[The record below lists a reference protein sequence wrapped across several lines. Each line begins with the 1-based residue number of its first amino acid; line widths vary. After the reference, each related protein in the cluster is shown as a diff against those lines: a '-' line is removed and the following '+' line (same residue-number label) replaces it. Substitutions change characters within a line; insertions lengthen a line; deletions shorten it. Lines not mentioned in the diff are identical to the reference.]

1 MKKLLLILLCLPLIG
16 FGQKDHKR
24 SWHAS
29 EKNKCVEEMVI
40 FKKFAEQ
47 NSLPEEKFVKCIC
60 EQQEKKYSS
69 YNEVSK
75 IEEWTPKMLEPLAN
89 ACISDDFSKSKCL
102 EGDCINGAGKFLL
115 APGQIYE
122 GKFKNGLPHGKGKLI
137 MDGIEGSGRWKNGK
151 KNGKFILRNL
161 KSGEETEL
169 YFVDDVLKQ

>member
-16 FGQKDHKR
+16 FGQKEPRK
-24 SWHAS
+24 SWS
-29 EKNKCVEEMVI
+29 DYEKNKCVEEMI
-40 FKKFAEQ
+40 FFKELAKQ
-47 NSLPEEKFVKCIC
+47 NSLPAEQFVQCIC
-60 EQQEKKYSS
+60 EQLEKKYSS
-69 YNEVSK
+69 YYEVSK
-75 IEEWTPKMLEPLAN
+75 IEKWGEQLAAPLITP
-89 ACISDDFSKSKCL
+89 CVSDDFSESKCL
-102 EGDCINGAGKFLL
+102 EGDCINGTGKFLL

-137 MDGIEGSGRWKNGK
+137 MDGVEGSGKWKNGK